1 MLYDKAS
8 LWEMTFEWIIDSFVF
23 ALQIEKLRK
32 QAEDQEATLLAQEE
46 EVHGKQRELDAL
58 KEEEKKLLE
67 DIKNSEKEI
76 QKLSHDLEVA
86 TEINSEVNNSS
97 IFTRKIT
104 TFEIIDFLWEFAMF
118 VLNLVLAQIFDE
130 KNHNF

>member
-1 MLYDKAS
+1 
-8 LWEMTFEWIIDSFVF
+8 MTKHLFGRRGETSWHWWIIDSFVF

-86 TEINSEVNNSS
+86 TEINSEVNNSGLG
-97 IFTRKIT
+97 I
-104 TFEIIDFLWEFAMF
+104 L
-118 VLNLVLAQIFDE
+118 
-130 KNHNF
+130 H

>member
-1 MLYDKAS
+1 M
-8 LWEMTFEWIIDSFVF
+8 
-23 ALQIEKLRK
+23 RK

-86 TEINSEVNNSS
+86 TEINSEVSNSS
-97 IFTRKIT
+97 ILTRKLQLLESLIFYGNSQRLFSSNSNILTRKIT
-104 TFEIIDFLWEFAMF
+104 TFEIIDFLREFATF
-118 VLNLVLAQIFDE
+118 VLIGVTQVF
-130 KNHNF
+130 

>member
-1 MLYDKAS
+1 M
-8 LWEMTFEWIIDSFVF
+8 
-23 ALQIEKLRK
+23 RK

-86 TEINSEVNNSS
+86 TEINSEVSNSS
-97 IFTRKIT
+97 IL
-104 TFEIIDFLWEFAMF
+104 TFEINDFLREFVTF
-118 VLNLVLAQIFDE
+118 VFFF
-130 KNHNF
+130 K